1 MIRSPRPCYLPTLA
15 MVCALAACGG
25 DTTQPG
31 GDGSPKSITG
41 LWNASVSGI
50 KGQTPGGQ
58 PTTCTASWVMSIDS
72 FPENDPDPLVL
83 AEKMR
88 EIEMTTVD
96 QAHAWLTR
104 LLVERYA
111 EERITLDTGKFRM
124 PTLSP

>member
-1 MIRSPRPCYLPTLA
+1 MPRRQELSASDAQQA
-15 MVCALAACGG
+15 MRVLELCSQFQQLRRA
-25 DTTQPG
+25 
-31 GDGSPKSITG
+31 
-41 LWNASVSGI
+41 
-50 KGQTPGGQ
+50 
-58 PTTCTASWVMSIDS
+58 
-72 FPENDPDPLVL
+72 FENDPDPLVL